1 MGRKSID
8 EIRRLELVEAAFE
21 VMKQEG
27 VGAASLARV
36 AAEAGLSKGMVLH
49 YFKSRDALIEATLR
63 HINALYGHE
72 VAERMAAARTPLARV
87 EAVIE
92 ANFSSWYCK
101 PEHAHIWLAFCAQA
115 TFEPRVRRIQ
125 RVLHSR
131 MESNFTAN
139 LKGLLGAKEAKRVAL
154 ALTSLIDG
162 LWVRCAMNPEGFD
175 RDSARRQ
182 VLDYLAL
189 ETVHKDRTA

>member
-8 EIRRLELVEAAFE
+8 EIRRLELVEAAFQ

-72 VAERMAAARTPLARV
+72 VAERMAAAESPLARV

-92 ANFSSWYCK
+92 ANFSAWYYK

-115 TFEPRVRRIQ
+115 TFEPRFRRIQ

-131 MESNFTAN
+131 MQSNIIAN
-139 LKGLLGAKEAKRVAL
+139 LKSLLGIEEAKRVAL

-162 LWVRCAMNPEGFD
+162 LWVRCAMTPGGFD
-175 RDSARRQ
+175 RETARRQ
-182 VLDYLAL
+182 VLDYLKLA
-189 ETVHKDRTA
+189 TGRRRSA

>member
-8 EIRRLELVEAAFE
+8 EIRRLELVEAAFK

-72 VAERMAAARTPLARV
+72 VAERMAAAESPLARV

-92 ANFSSWYCK
+92 ANFSAWYYK

-115 TFEPRVRRIQ
+115 TFEPRFRRIQ

-131 MESNFTAN
+131 MQSNIIAN
-139 LKGLLGAKEAKRVAL
+139 LKGLLGIEEAKRVAL

-162 LWVRCAMNPEGFD
+162 LWVRCAMTPGGFD
-175 RDSARRQ
+175 RETARRQ
-182 VLDYLAL
+182 VLDYLKLA
-189 ETVHKDRTA
+189 TGRRRSA

>member
-1 MGRKSID
+1 MGRRSID

-21 VMKQEG
+21 VMKREG

-49 YFKSRDALIEATLR
+49 YFKTRDALIEATLR

-72 VAERMAAARTPLARV
+72 VATRMAAARTPLARV

-92 ANFSSWYCK
+92 ANFSAWYCK

-115 TFEPRVRRIQ
+115 TFEPRFRRIQ

-131 MESNFTAN
+131 MQSNFTAN
-139 LKGLLGAKEAKRVAL
+139 LKGLLGVEEAKRVAL
-154 ALTSLIDG
+154 ALTALIDG
-162 LWVRCAMNPEGFD
+162 LWVRCAMTPGGFD
-175 RDSARRQ
+175 REAARRQ

-189 ETVHKDRTA
+189 ATSRRRRSA